1 MKKNIIKVALVAVV
15 GLIAGINVFNAQKTD
30 VLSDIAL
37 ANVEALANGE
47 GGGTTHKLKC
57 GQAGLKMCEATC
69 GRCNVT
75 LKAWGNGGSAEL
87 YCPL

>member
-37 ANVEALANGE
+37 ANVEALADAESYDEFAAATDCVAVWEYVKCRSSITG
-47 GGGTTHKLKC
+47 KLYSY
-57 GQAGLKMCEATC
+57 ATIK
-69 GRCNVT
+69 V
-75 LKAWGNGGSAEL
+75 
-87 YCPL
+87 